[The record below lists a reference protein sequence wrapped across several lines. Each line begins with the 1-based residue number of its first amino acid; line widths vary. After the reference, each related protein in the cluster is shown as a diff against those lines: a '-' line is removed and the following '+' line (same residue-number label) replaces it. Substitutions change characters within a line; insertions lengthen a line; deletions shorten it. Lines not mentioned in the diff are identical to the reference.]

1 MTKSN
6 DFEINKGDYE
16 IGRKE
21 DLNFAENPKSSGGIM
36 KREREKKKAFHKNL
50 YIRKPREYDTV
61 SPPPGFSQELTD
73 TGDPLRV
80 TPLFRSAYTVS
91 FSLSH

>member
-21 DLNFAENPKSSGGIM
+21 DLNFAENPKSSGGRM
-36 KREREKKKAFHKNL
+36 KRERE
-50 YIRKPREYDTV
+50 EE
-61 SPPPGFSQELTD
+61 GFSQEFIYTD
-73 TGDPLRV
+73 AKGIRYRFSSFR
-80 TPLFRSAYTVS
+80 LFTRTD
-91 FSLSH
+91 